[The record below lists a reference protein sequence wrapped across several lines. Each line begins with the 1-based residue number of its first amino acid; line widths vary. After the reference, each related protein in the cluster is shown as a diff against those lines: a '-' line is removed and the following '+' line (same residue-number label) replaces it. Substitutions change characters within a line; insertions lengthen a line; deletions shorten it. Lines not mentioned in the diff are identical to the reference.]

1 MSRRSNNQKCK
12 FDLNAVARMPMEL
25 EMNAIVLSAV
35 LLPVM
40 VGMPGGNSGASAIAS
55 GLHSFSGA
63 LATNG
68 VRFPVTRTE
77 ADAFKLS
84 NPAWKAETLRYLAD
98 GIHRAHATTTGTT
111 TVDLDRYDTMGA
123 AVITSN
129 TAIGQGNVQF
139 TVNVPL
145 RDIHTIRI
153 VHPKHSRNLAIELVT
168 QSGAQS
174 IHVWRKMTSS
184 RTNDTFSAATDRI
197 SFVAP
202 ESASGAR
209 VLAELLADI
218 VRDAG
223 GAPVVTI
230 D

>member
-1 MSRRSNNQKCK
+1 
-12 FDLNAVARMPMEL
+12 
-25 EMNAIVLSAV
+25 MNAIVMSAV
-35 LLPVM
+35 LIPLM
-40 VGMPGGNSGASAIAS
+40 AGMSGGTSGAFAAAP
-55 GLHSFSGA
+55 GLHAFSGA
-63 LATNG
+63 LATSSL
-68 VRFPVTRTE
+68 RFPITRTE
-77 ADAFKLS
+77 ADAYKLS

-98 GIHRAHATTTGTT
+98 GIHRAHATTTGSTS
-111 TVDLDRYDTMGA
+111 VDLDRYDAVGA

-129 TAIGQGNVQF
+129 TAIGQGKVQF

-174 IHVWRKMTSS
+174 IQVWRKMTST
-184 RTNDTFSAATDRI
+184 RTNDTFKASTDRI

-202 ESASGAR
+202 ESANSAR

-218 VRDAG
+218 IRDAG
-223 GAPVVTI
+223 GSPTI
-230 D
+230 ETL

>member
-1 MSRRSNNQKCK
+1 
-12 FDLNAVARMPMEL
+12 
-25 EMNAIVLSAV
+25 MNAIVLSAV
-35 LLPVM
+35 LLPLM
-40 VGMPGGNSGASAIAS
+40 AGMPGGNFGTSAIGS

-63 LATNG
+63 LATNSL
-68 VRFPVTRTE
+68 RFPITRTE
-77 ADAFKLS
+77 ADAYKLS

-98 GIHRAHATTTGTT
+98 GIHRAHATTTGSTS
-111 TVDLDRYDTMGA
+111 VDLDRYDAMGA

-129 TAIGQGNVQF
+129 IAIRQGKVQF

-153 VHPKHSRNLAIELVT
+153 VQLKRSRNLSIELVT

-174 IHVWRKMTSS
+174 IQVWRKMTST
-184 RTNDTFSAATDRI
+184 RTNDTFSALTDRI

-223 GAPVVTI
+223 GSPI
-230 D
+230 ISSE

>member
-1 MSRRSNNQKCK
+1 
-12 FDLNAVARMPMEL
+12 MPMEL

>member
-1 MSRRSNNQKCK
+1 
-12 FDLNAVARMPMEL
+12 MPMEL
-25 EMNAIVLSAV
+25 VMNAIVMSAV
-35 LLPVM
+35 LVPLM
-40 VGMPGGNSGASAIAS
+40 AGMSGGTSRTSAIAS
-55 GLHSFSGA
+55 GLHAISGA
-63 LATNG
+63 MSTTG
-68 VRFPVTRTE
+68 VRFPVTRSE
-77 ADAFKLS
+77 ADAYKLS

-111 TVDLDRYDTMGA
+111 AVDLDRYDAMGA

-129 TAIGQGNVQF
+129 TAIGQGKVQF

-153 VHPKHSRNLAIELVT
+153 VHPKHSRNLSIELVT
-168 QSGAQS
+168 QSGTKS
-174 IHVWRKMTSS
+174 IHVWRKMTST
-184 RTNDTFSAATDRI
+184 RTNDTFKASTDRI

-202 ESASGAR
+202 ESANSAR

-223 GAPVVTI
+223 GSPVI
-230 D
+230 SSE

>member
-1 MSRRSNNQKCK
+1 
-12 FDLNAVARMPMEL
+12 MPMERDMITL
-25 EMNAIVLSAV
+25 VMSAV
-35 LLPVM
+35 VLPVM
-40 VGMPGGNSGASAIAS
+40 TGILAGQPLTSLPS
-55 GLHSFSGA
+55 HSIRMAVSPMLTGH
-63 LATNG
+63 L
-68 VRFPVTRTE
+68 RFPVTRTE

-111 TVDLDRYDTMGA
+111 NVDLDRYDAMGA

-129 TAIGQGNVQF
+129 TAIGQGKVQF

-153 VHPKHSRNLAIELVT
+153 VQPKRSRNLSIELVT

-174 IHVWRKMTSS
+174 IHGWRKMTSS

-202 ESASGAR
+202 ESANSAR

>member
-1 MSRRSNNQKCK
+1 
-12 FDLNAVARMPMEL
+12 MPMEL
-25 EMNAIVLSAV
+25 VMNAIVMSAV
-35 LLPVM
+35 LVPLM
-40 VGMPGGNSGASAIAS
+40 AGMNGGASRTSAIAS
-55 GLHSFSGA
+55 GLHAFSGA
-63 LATNG
+63 MSTTG
-68 VRFPVTRTE
+68 VRFPVTRSE
-77 ADAFKLS
+77 ADAYKLS

-111 TVDLDRYDTMGA
+111 AVDLDRYDAMGA

-129 TAIGQGNVQF
+129 TAIGQGKVQF

-174 IHVWRKMTSS
+174 IHVWRVLSRISS
-184 RTNDTFSAATDRI
+184 FSLEGSQRHHI

-202 ESASGAR
+202 ESANSAR

-218 VRDAG
+218 IRDAG
-223 GAPVVTI
+223 GSPVLAI
-230 D
+230 E

>member
-1 MSRRSNNQKCK
+1 
-12 FDLNAVARMPMEL
+12 MPMEL
-25 EMNAIVLSAV
+25 VMNAIVMNAV
-35 LLPVM
+35 LIPLM
-40 VGMPGGNSGASAIAS
+40 AGMSGGNSGASAITS

-77 ADAFKLS
+77 ADAYKLS

-111 TVDLDRYDTMGA
+111 NVDLDRYDAMGA

-129 TAIGQGNVQF
+129 TAIGQGKVQF

-153 VHPKHSRNLAIELVT
+153 VQPKRSRNLSIELVT

-174 IHVWRKMTSS
+174 IHVWRKMTSA
-184 RTNDTFSAATDRI
+184 RTNDTFAASTDRI

-202 ESASGAR
+202 ETASGAR
-209 VLAELLADI
+209 VLAELLGDI

-223 GAPVVTI
+223 GAPNIETL
-230 D
+230 

>member
-1 MSRRSNNQKCK
+1 
-12 FDLNAVARMPMEL
+12 
-25 EMNAIVLSAV
+25 MNAIVMSAV
-35 LLPVM
+35 LVPLM
-40 VGMPGGNSGASAIAS
+40 AGMSGGTSRTSAIAS
-55 GLHSFSGA
+55 GLHAISGA
-63 LATNG
+63 MSTTG

-77 ADAFKLS
+77 ADAYKLS

-111 TVDLDRYDTMGA
+111 AVDLDRYDAMGA

-129 TAIGQGNVQF
+129 TAIGQGKVQF

-153 VHPKHSRNLAIELVT
+153 VHPKHSRNLSIELVT
-168 QSGAQS
+168 QSGTKS
-174 IHVWRKMTSS
+174 IHVWRKMTST
-184 RTNDTFSAATDRI
+184 RTNDTFKASTDRI

-202 ESASGAR
+202 ESANSAR

-223 GAPVVTI
+223 GSPVI
-230 D
+230 SSE

>member
-1 MSRRSNNQKCK
+1 
-12 FDLNAVARMPMEL
+12 MPMEL
-25 EMNAIVLSAV
+25 VMNAIVMSAV
-35 LLPVM
+35 LVPLM
-40 VGMPGGNSGASAIAS
+40 ADMNGGASRTSAIAS
-55 GLHSFSGA
+55 GLHAFSGA
-63 LATNG
+63 MSTTG
-68 VRFPVTRTE
+68 VRFPVTRSE
-77 ADAFKLS
+77 ADAYKLS

-111 TVDLDRYDTMGA
+111 AVDLDRYDAMGA

-129 TAIGQGNVQF
+129 TAIGQGKVQF

-174 IHVWRKMTSS
+174 IHVWRKMTST
-184 RTNDTFSAATDRI
+184 RTNDTFKASTDRI

-202 ESASGAR
+202 ESANSAR

-218 VRDAG
+218 IRDAG
-223 GAPVVTI
+223 GSPVLAI
-230 D
+230 E

>member
-1 MSRRSNNQKCK
+1 
-12 FDLNAVARMPMEL
+12 LNALAQMPMEL
-25 EMNAIVLSAV
+25 VMNAIVMSAV

-40 VGMPGGNSGASAIAS
+40 AGMSGGTSRAFTPAP

-63 LATNG
+63 LATNSL
-68 VRFPVTRTE
+68 RFPITRTE
-77 ADAFKLS
+77 ADAYKLS

-111 TVDLDRYDTMGA
+111 AVDLDRYDAMGA
-123 AVITSN
+123 AVITTN
-129 TAIGQGNVQF
+129 TAIGQGKVQF
-139 TVNVPL
+139 SVNVPL

-153 VHPKHSRNLAIELVT
+153 VHPKHSRNLAIEMLT

-174 IHVWRKMTSS
+174 IHVWRKMTST
-184 RTNDTFSAATDRI
+184 RTNDTFKASTDRI

-218 VRDAG
+218 IRDAG
-223 GAPVVTI
+223 GAPVI
-230 D
+230 SSE

>member
-1 MSRRSNNQKCK
+1 
-12 FDLNAVARMPMEL
+12 MEL
-25 EMNAIVLSAV
+25 VMNAIVMSAV
-35 LLPVM
+35 LIPLM
-40 VGMPGGNSGASAIAS
+40 AGMSGGTSGAFAAAP

-63 LATNG
+63 LAIKV

-77 ADAFKLS
+77 ADAYKLS

-98 GIHRAHATTTGTT
+98 GIHRAHATTTGSTS
-111 TVDLDRYDTMGA
+111 VDLDRYDAMGA

-129 TAIGQGNVQF
+129 TAIGQGKVQF

-153 VHPKHSRNLAIELVT
+153 VQPKRSRNLSIELVT

-174 IHVWRKMTSS
+174 IHVWRKMTST
-184 RTNDTFSAATDRI
+184 RTNDTFKASTDRI

-218 VRDAG
+218 IRDAG
-223 GAPVVTI
+223 GSPVI
-230 D
+230 SSE